1 MYVRIRH
8 RPSTII
14 DNETVTIQYNPHPMR
29 RGERSSL
36 ATIVEFGR
44 TVMGGEPACTCT
56 TAAAWRR
63 GKVFVLS
70 GELDG
75 DRITPCC
82 KASYSSEKNFCSAS
96 HRLRGR
102 GEEELIYA
110 LGHTCSL
117 RPQGQAVDSSSLTL
131 ISRSHFKGGKIA

>member
-29 RGERSSL
+29 RGGRRGL
-36 ATIVEFGR
+36 ATILSGVRPHRYGR
-44 TVMGGEPACTCT
+44 RACMHVHYSSNV
-56 TAAAWRR
+56 AAG

-75 DRITPCC
+75 DRITLCC
-82 KASYSSEKNFCSAS
+82 KASYSTEEKLLLCLS
-96 HRLRGR
+96 HNYDGEGR
-102 GEEELIYA
+102 ERVNLPTRTH
-110 LGHTCSL
+110 LQSNT
-117 RPQGQAVDSSSLTL
+117 
-131 ISRSHFKGGKIA
+131 F